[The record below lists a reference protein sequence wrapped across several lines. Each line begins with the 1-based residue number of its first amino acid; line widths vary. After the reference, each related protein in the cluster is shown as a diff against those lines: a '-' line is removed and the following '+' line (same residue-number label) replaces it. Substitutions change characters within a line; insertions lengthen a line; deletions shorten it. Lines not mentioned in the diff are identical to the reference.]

1 MHKHYTIFVRKT
13 WSPLALI
20 GLFFDLTH
28 IFVNLV
34 NKKTQLSAPML
45 TAESLQ
51 YSFEK

>member
-13 WSPLALI
+13 RSPLALI
-20 GLFFDLTH
+20 GLFFDPTH

-34 NKKTQLSAPML
+34 SKKTQLSAPML

-51 YSFEK
+51 HLFEK